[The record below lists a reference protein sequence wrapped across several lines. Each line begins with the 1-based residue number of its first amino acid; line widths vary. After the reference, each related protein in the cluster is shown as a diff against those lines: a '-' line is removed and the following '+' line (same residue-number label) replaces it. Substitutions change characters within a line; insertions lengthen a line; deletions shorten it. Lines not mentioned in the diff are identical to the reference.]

1 MFSINDRIR
10 RYIQDWLEGVEM
22 MEEGRVLK
30 QALWYR
36 PKGKRDPNRPR
47 RSWNS

>member
-1 MFSINDRIR
+1 MFSNNDGIR
-10 RYIQDWLEGVEM
+10 RYIQDWLEHVEM

-36 PKGKRDPNRPR
+36 PKGRGEPGKPR